1 MTRMRSAAGSFHHR
15 ILVLLPLA
23 LPAAAACGGSGDAEQ
38 PAKVQDAP
46 ATSGSEEPAGTEGP
60 MQVEGL
66 LGSIPR
72 HAVEQTL
79 NARIERFGRCFFAR
93 SAQLEV
99 LGGRMTLKFRIG
111 TDGSVRWVLPER
123 SSVGD
128 RETERCVLEQAVRVR
143 FPPPTGGEAE
153 ASWSFEMEPDERIRP
168 PTSLHPSQFEALAVE
183 HASGLR
189 RACGDGPFDVT
200 VYVAPG
206 GQLLAAGVA
215 TDDPAQAAALDCVAA
230 QLGQWEGWPD
240 PGSYVGKGTF
250 RVP

>member
-1 MTRMRSAAGSFHHR
+1 MTGMRASGSSSLR
-15 ILVLLPLA
+15 LLAVLSLTLPTA
-23 LPAAAACGGSGDAEQ
+23 VACGGGGDATK
-38 PAKVQDAP
+38 PAQGHAAP
-46 ATSGSEEPAGTEGP
+46 ATSGAEAPRGSQGP
-60 MQVEGL
+60 MQVGGL

-93 SAQLEV
+93 SEQLEV
-99 LGGRMTLKFRIG
+99 LGGRMTLKFRIA
-111 TDGSVRWVLPER
+111 TDGSVRWVLPAR

-128 RETERCVLEQAVRVR
+128 RDTERCVLEKAATVR

-168 PTSLHPSQFEALAVE
+168 PASVHVSQFEALAVE

-189 RACGDGPFDVT
+189 RACGGGPFEVT
-200 VYVAPG
+200 VYIAPG

-215 TDDPAQAAALDCVAA
+215 TDDPEQASALDCVIT
-230 QLGQWEGWPD
+230 QVRQWESWPD
-240 PGSYVGKGTF
+240 PGSYVGKGSF